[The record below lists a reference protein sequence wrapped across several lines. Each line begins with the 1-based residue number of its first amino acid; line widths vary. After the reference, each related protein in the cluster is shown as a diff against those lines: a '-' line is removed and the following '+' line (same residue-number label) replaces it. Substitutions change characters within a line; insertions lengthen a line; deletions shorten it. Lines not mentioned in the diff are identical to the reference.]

1 MGGAPGKGGAGR
13 GDVPALSSESG
24 GLRGGVQLQG
34 EAGAA
39 LMKAANLYAWPEGTG
54 GLSGTPSPR
63 WQWSLPPTSSL
74 GTVWGQCRP
83 FLAPLQGPRHTDLH
97 TPSQCLLMPSA
108 IPRFCHSYNTPRF
121 RWGLDQGPRGAG
133 ASGRPST
140 HPVWLFTSPWGGRPW
155 SLMPQV
161 GGAGCQTNAVRGNRA
176 AENKARWGRMPT
188 GLCWGPSVVP
198 PDLEPWE

>member
-1 MGGAPGKGGAGR
+1 MGGAPRKGGAGR

-39 LMKAANLYAWPEGTG
+39 LMKAANSYAWPEGTG
-54 GLSGTPSPR
+54 GLSGTPRPR
-63 WQWSLPPTSSL
+63 WQWSLPPTASL
-74 GTVWGQCRP
+74 GTVWGQRRP

-108 IPRFCHSYNTPRF
+108 TPRFCHSYNTLRF
-121 RWGLDQGPRGAG
+121 RRGLDQGPRGAG

-140 HPVWLFTSPWGGRPW
+140 HLVWLFTSPWGAVPGASCHRWVGLDAKLTQSGATGLQRTKP
-155 SLMPQV
+155 
-161 GGAGCQTNAVRGNRA
+161 GGAGCPLACAG
-176 AENKARWGRMPT
+176 
-188 GLCWGPSVVP
+188 GPVWP
-198 PDLEPWE
+198 HLI